1 MHNFYDDYKNYD
13 YYDEG
18 ANIDIRNKLDRAEA
32 VYKDTMRDCNHAMRD
47 KDYDKAKSLINDLGK
62 ELTEIKYDIED
73 IDASN
78 PISIITGFF
87 MAWTVHWL
95 RHLVLSVLAPKT
107 FGLSETLDDAM
118 NTIER
123 WDRPVKGIVDGT
135 ATADHFNFY
144 KNTALKR
151 VDTLVNICN
160 RTIANISRL
169 ARDEERRNKD
179 KDDDSIKTDK
189 EVNESRALMDFKYA
203 LQYAYDS
210 GLIIKE
216 DRNDIFR
223 TAVENVNNKN
233 QYNNEY

>member
-1 MHNFYDDYKNYD
+1 MYDFSDNYD

-47 KDYDKAKSLINDLGK
+47 KDYDKAKALMSDLGK
-62 ELTEIKYDIED
+62 ELSSIKYDIED

-87 MAWTVHWL
+87 MAWTVNWL
-95 RHLVLSVLAPKT
+95 RHLVMSVLSPKT
-107 FGLSETLDDAM
+107 FGLTGLVDDVM
-118 NTIER
+118 STVEKWER
-123 WDRPVKGIVDGT
+123 PIQGMVDGT
-135 ATADHFNFY
+135 TTADHFNFY
-144 KNTALKR
+144 KNTAIKR
-151 VDTLVNICN
+151 VDTLINICN

-169 ARDEERRNKD
+169 DREEKRNNDIRIDE
-179 KDDDSIKTDK
+179 ST
-189 EVNESRALMDFKYA
+189 ALLDFKYA

-216 DRNDIFR
+216 DRNDIFK
-223 TAVENVNNKN
+223 TAIENANNAD
-233 QYNNEY
+233 Y

>member
-1 MHNFYDDYKNYD
+1 MCDFYDSYD

-32 VYKDTMRDCNHAMRD
+32 VYKDTMHDCNHAMRD
-47 KDYDKAKSLINDLGK
+47 KDYDKAKALMSDLGK
-62 ELTEIKYDIED
+62 ELTSIKYDIED

-87 MAWTVHWL
+87 MAWTVNWL
-95 RHLVLSVLAPKT
+95 RHLVMSVLSPKT
-107 FGLSETLDDAM
+107 FGLTGLADDAM
-118 NTIER
+118 STVEKWER
-123 WDRPVKGIVDGT
+123 PIRGMVDGT
-135 ATADHFNFY
+135 TTADHFNFY

-151 VDTLVNICN
+151 VDTLINICN

-169 ARDEERRNKD
+169 DREEKRNNDIRIDE
-179 KDDDSIKTDK
+179 ST
-189 EVNESRALMDFKYA
+189 ALLDFKYA

-216 DRNDIFR
+216 DRNDIFK
-223 TAVENVNNKN
+223 TAVENANNTN
-233 QYNNEY
+233 Y